1 MPLPTTLSSS
11 TTHTDKIWC
20 VDYNSTKNILATVGA
35 DQNLVIYSTK
45 KDDLKILLK
54 KSLKQQHNN
63 RTLRRCSFS
72 PCGNYLAV
80 CSFDSTTSLWK
91 IDLEQNSQNDA
102 ENLQLEFWQ
111 ILEGHENEVKSVSWS
126 INGQFL
132 ATCSRDKNVWIWE
145 LFDEAEFD
153 CAAVL
158 SGHTQDVKDVSFA
171 INQTNI
177 LASSSYDG
185 TVRIWEEH
193 GANTGWSWI
202 DVRLSIWVSGL
213 LGTWAS
219 GLLGIWASGRLGVWA
234 SGHLGV

>member
-91 IDLEQNSQNDA
+91 IDFDQNS
-102 ENLQLEFWQ
+102 ENADLQLEFWQ

-132 ATCSRDKNVWIWE
+132 ATCSETKTFGSGNFSTKLNSTARRFYPATLKT
-145 LFDEAEFD
+145 LRTF
-153 CAAVL
+153 L
-158 SGHTQDVKDVSFA
+158 S
-171 INQTNI
+171 
-177 LASSSYDG
+177 
-185 TVRIWEEH
+185 
-193 GANTGWSWI
+193 
-202 DVRLSIWVSGL
+202 L
-213 LGTWAS
+213 LIK
-219 GLLGIWASGRLGVWA
+219 LIF
-234 SGHLGV
+234 